1 MISDV
6 VYAGGCVDGTHQ
18 HLVLLYM
25 ALTQNNVSS
34 VRLGPLVPYTVAFLR
49 NLKKFFGVVFKIKV
63 EKIDTEESGNKKG
76 LGSTLVLSCLGVGFQ
91 NMNRSMT

>member
-1 MISDV
+1 
-6 VYAGGCVDGTHQ
+6 
-18 HLVLLYM
+18 M

-34 VRLGPLVPYTVAFLR
+34 VRLGPLTPYTIAFLR
-49 NLKKFFGVVFKIKV
+49 NLKLFFGIIFKIKV

-76 LGSTLVLSCLGVGFQ
+76 LGSTLLLSCLGVGFQ